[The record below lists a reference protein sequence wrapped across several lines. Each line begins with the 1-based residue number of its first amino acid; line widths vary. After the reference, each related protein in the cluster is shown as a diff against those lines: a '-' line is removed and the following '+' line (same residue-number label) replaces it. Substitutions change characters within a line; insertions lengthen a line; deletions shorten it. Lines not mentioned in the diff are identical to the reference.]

1 MDHLKDYIHS
11 KRPNLSNSSLITYTS
26 ILKNLYHKVF
36 GNDVD
41 FHKFD
46 DAQSILHYLKD
57 MAPNRRKT
65 ILSALVVITDKI
77 EYRDVMMQ
85 DVQNYNKDIAK
96 QEKTSAKMASWV
108 DGT

>member
-1 MDHLKDYIHS
+1 M
-11 KRPNLSNSSLITYTS
+11 
-26 ILKNLYHKVF
+26 F

-65 ILSALVVITDKI
+65 ILSALVMITDKN
-77 EYRDVMMQ
+77 YRDLMMQ
-85 DVQNYNKDIAK
+85 DVQEYNKDISR
-96 QEKTSAKMASWV
+96 QEKTPEQVASWMNRR
-108 DGT
+108 TQR